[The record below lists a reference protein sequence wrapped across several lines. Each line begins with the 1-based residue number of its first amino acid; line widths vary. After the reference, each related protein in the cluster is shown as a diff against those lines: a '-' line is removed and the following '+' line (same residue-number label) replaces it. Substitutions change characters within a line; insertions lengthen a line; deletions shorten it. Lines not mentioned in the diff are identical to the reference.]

1 MSMVKIPRTS
11 TAVVAPPGPATM
23 PLFGV
28 TQDPVRASSRG
39 AAEMIEKVG
48 SVTQIDYDTSPVC
61 LVKISFSSFFMCTSF
76 FWVARVSCALFSS
89 QIR

>member
-1 MSMVKIPRTS
+1 MSAVEIPRTS

-48 SVTQIDYDTSPVC
+48 TVTQVDYDTSPVR
-61 LVKISFSSFFMCTSF
+61 LVKISFSSFFMWTSF
-76 FWVARVSCALFSS
+76 FG
-89 QIR
+89 